1 MDFIGENLNDNGIFS
16 ATLQLHPGMTFSGVV
31 LDFETTDYDP
41 AKGEIVAAGFLFGNR
56 AVVLVRTH
64 RIGREDFYRE
74 LKVVIGKLK
83 EHYRDFY
90 AYNAPFEGRW
100 LKTHLGLKLYVK
112 EIMEPS
118 KGVVETLKSLRGRY
132 KLPKLRELLHPRFFH
147 YFGLKEWDIDSS
159 EVGQLWK
166 KHLEERST
174 EPLKW
179 IAWHNL
185 LDLLSELELLAVWNP
200 LIGLLKENGPLL
212 GRLSDNRCGVCEREA
227 PIEELA
233 LITYPERKTNGG
245 FRFKE
250 MRVCTGCLK
259 ALWGNQKHGEL

>member
-1 MDFIGENLNDNGIFS
+1 MDVLRGKLNDNGIFS
-16 ATLQLHPGMTFSGVV
+16 TTLKLHPSLNFSGVV

-56 AVVLVRTH
+56 ALILVRTYL
-64 RIGREDFYRE
+64 ISREEFYNE
-74 LKVVIGKLK
+74 LKGVIEELNKQYGA
-83 EHYRDFY
+83 FY
-90 AYNAPFEGRW
+90 AYNAPFEGKW
-100 LKTHLGLKLYVK
+100 LRTHLGVKLLVK

-118 KGVVETLKSLRGRY
+118 KGVVEKLRTLKGRY

-147 YFGLKEWDIDSS
+147 YFGLKDWDIDSS
-159 EVGQLWK
+159 EVGKLWK
-166 KHLEERST
+166 KHLEEKNT

-200 LIGLLKENGPLL
+200 LIGLLNENGTLL
-212 GRLSDNRCGVCEREA
+212 GLLNDNRCEVCEREA
-227 PIEELA
+227 PVEELA
-233 LITYPERKTNGG
+233 LMTYPERKKDGG

-250 MRVCTGCLK
+250 KRVCTRCLK
-259 ALWGNQKHGEL
+259 KLWGEKGDGEL